1 MDGLIHTV
9 AATTAS
15 GAYDILVGTSILP
28 EALSR
33 GKFPADEPVAC
44 VVSSCVYDLHRD
56 YIDGALSSL
65 GDRLRVMIFD
75 DSEENKN
82 YTMAGRFLEQF
93 IKAGL
98 TRKSTVI
105 GIGGGVVGD
114 FAGFC
119 AGVYMRGIPVIHV
132 PTTLLAMVDSSI
144 GGKMAVN
151 LSVGKNIVGV
161 FQQPSLVVSDI
172 RFLGTLSDDEMKNG
186 LTEALKHGIL
196 GDTATLEILKQNDP
210 GSIRRDEQIAG
221 LVALS
226 AVYKSLVVEKDETES
241 GLRAILNFGHTIGH
255 ALESYREYRG
265 ISHGGA
271 VAAGMRIK
279 IEICR
284 RMGHVS
290 DDEAGRVNRLI
301 EAYGL
306 MPDTGGL
313 DIDRVIEHM
322 AYDKKNFGGAV
333 NFILLKGLGD
343 PQINQRIPVEM
354 LREVMSEVLA
364 R

>member
-1 MDGLIHTV
+1 MEGLIHAI
-9 AATTAS
+9 AASTAG
-15 GAYDILVGTSILP
+15 GAYDILVGSSILADSLKRR
-28 EALSR
+28 EI
-33 GKFPADEPVAC
+33 PAGETVAC
-44 VVSSCVYDLHRD
+44 VVSSRVYGLHRE
-56 YIDGALSSL
+56 YIDGALAAL
-65 GDRLRVMIFD
+65 GGRQRVMVFD

-82 YTMAGRFLEQF
+82 YSLAGRFLEQF
-93 IKAGL
+93 IEAGL
-98 TRKSTVI
+98 TRKSAVI

-119 AGVYMRGIPVIHV
+119 AGVYMRGVPVIHV

-144 GGKMAVN
+144 GGKVAVN

-161 FQQPSLVVSDI
+161 FRQPSLVVSDI
-172 RFLGTLSDDEMKNG
+172 RFLGTLPDGEMKNG
-186 LTEALKHGIL
+186 LTEALKHGVL
-196 GDTATLEILKQNDP
+196 GDTATLEILERNDP
-210 GSIRRDEQIAG
+210 ASIRRDEQMAG

-255 ALESYREYRG
+255 ALESYRGYRG

-271 VAAGMRIK
+271 VAAGMKIK

-284 RMGHVS
+284 RMGLLS
-290 DDEAGRVNRLI
+290 DDEAGTVARLI
-301 EAYGL
+301 GAYGL
-306 MPDTGGL
+306 MPDTGDL
-313 DIDRVIEHM
+313 EIDRVIEHM

-333 NFILLKGLGD
+333 NFVLLKGLGN
-343 PQINQRIPVEM
+343 PQINQRIPVEL
-354 LREVMSEVLA
+354 LREVMSDVLS